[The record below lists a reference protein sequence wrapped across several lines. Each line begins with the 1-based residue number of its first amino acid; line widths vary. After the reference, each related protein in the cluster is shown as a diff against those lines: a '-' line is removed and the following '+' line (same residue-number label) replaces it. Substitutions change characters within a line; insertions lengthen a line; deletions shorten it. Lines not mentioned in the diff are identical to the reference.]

1 MKIGILYDSTEPES
15 RALYE
20 AIHATATRS
29 CDRVETID
37 AAPGQAP
44 ACINCFQCW
53 IKTPGEC
60 GLPRDRAIEF
70 PDRFW
75 DADFVVIVSR
85 ILWGGYSTRVKLYL
99 DRLLPILHPYF
110 ARRNGEMHHKLRYG
124 RLPVFLAAGYGARTA
139 GEEETFSVLA
149 ASNRDQG
156 PAGLNHTHFL
166 VGLGDDAAAKASAC
180 GEWLSKEISK

>member
-15 RALYE
+15 RALYAAVLE
-20 AIHATATRS
+20 AATRS
-29 CDRVETID
+29 SDRVETLD
-37 AAPGQAP
+37 AAPGLAP

-60 GLPRDRAIEF
+60 VLPRDRAIEF

-75 DADFVVIVSR
+75 DADYLVIVSR

-99 DRLLPILHPYF
+99 DRILPILHPYF
-110 ARRNGEMHHKLRYG
+110 QKRNGEMHHRLRYG

-139 GEEETFSVLA
+139 GEEGTFRALA

-156 PAGLNHTHFL
+156 PTGRDNTHFL
-166 VGLGDDAAAKASAC
+166 VGVGENAAEKAASC
-180 GEWLSKEISK
+180 GEWLSKEIAK

>member
-1 MKIGILYDSTEPES
+1 LYDSTEPES
-15 RALYE
+15 RALYDAVRGVAE
-20 AIHATATRS
+20 KT
-29 CDRVETID
+29 CDSVATID
-37 AAPGQAP
+37 AAPGLAP
-44 ACINCFQCW
+44 PCINCFHCW

-60 GLPRDRAIEF
+60 VLPRDRATEF

-110 ARRNGEMHHKLRYG
+110 EKRNGEMHHKLRYG
-124 RLPVFLAAGYGARTA
+124 RQAVFLAVGYGARTT

-156 PAGLNHTHFL
+156 PAGRNYGHFL
-166 VGLGDDAAAKASAC
+166 VGLGENPRDKAASCA
-180 GEWLSKEISK
+180 EWLSKEISK